1 MPYAN
6 NQGVRIYYEVE
17 GEGPPL
23 VLMYGIINSVD
34 IWRHFG
40 YVEPLRND
48 YRLILIDTRGHGA
61 SDKPHDPEA
70 YRLPLLAADVVAVL
84 DDLDISKAHYLGYS
98 MGGFIG
104 YGIAKYAPERFH
116 SLIIGGARLP
126 WKRDRELATYV
137 LELYKFREGM
147 EIHLPLVEAYWGPR
161 WTPEMRAMH
170 QSNDLEAL
178 TGMLLAEEGIIS
190 HGFEDVAPSLT
201 LPCFFFVGEVDDEP
215 AIRQF
220 VEELPNGTY
229 VSFPGLDHRE
239 AGSRADLV
247 VPHVRRFLA
256 EVGEG

>member
-70 YRLPLLAADVVAVL
+70 YTLPLLAADVVAVL

-126 WKRDRELATYV
+126 WKRDPERATHAFETYKCREEMETFLAAIEV
-137 LELYKFREGM
+137 LAGT
-147 EIHLPLVEAYWGPR
+147 W
-161 WTPEMRAMH
+161 WTPETEAIWR
-170 QSNDLEAL
+170 SNDLEAL
-178 TGMLLAEEGIIS
+178 TAMLSAEEGIIS
-190 HGFEDVAPSLT
+190 HGIEDVAPTLT
-201 LPCFFFVGEVDDEP
+201 LPCLFFVGEVDDDP
-215 AIRQF
+215 AIRQC
-220 VEELPNGTY
+220 VEGMPNATF
-229 VSFPGLDHRE
+229 VSFPGLDHVDAAFR
-239 AGSRADLV
+239 SDLV
-247 VPHVRRFLA
+247 LPHVTKFLE
-256 EVGEG
+256 EVGQA